1 MLIREAAPE
10 EMAVVGEI
18 RIAAY
23 VAGGSMSADSSYA
36 ATLRELGA
44 DGKDLVL
51 VAVIPGDD
59 GLTGRVVGTIML
71 QRWPNTGEVV
81 AGPCEAEVR
90 ALAVR
95 PRAQGSG
102 VGAELLARL
111 IERAGETGTRQLVL
125 CTLPDMQAARR
136 LYERAGFKRRPERD
150 WSPVPGTTLLVYDL
164 QLDGS

>member
-51 VAVIPGDD
+51 
-59 GLTGRVVGTIML
+59 
-71 QRWPNTGEVV
+71 
-81 AGPCEAEVR
+81 
-90 ALAVR
+90 
-95 PRAQGSG
+95 
-102 VGAELLARL
+102 
-111 IERAGETGTRQLVL
+111 
-125 CTLPDMQAARR
+125 
-136 LYERAGFKRRPERD
+136 
-150 WSPVPGTTLLVYDL
+150 
-164 QLDGS
+164 

>member
-59 GLTGRVVGTIML
+59 GLSGR
-71 QRWPNTGEVV
+71 V

-90 ALAVR
+90 ALAVG

-164 QLDGS
+164 RLDGS